1 MLLEKLL
8 LQEWLSPD
16 CSGPSRIH
24 WTPHVI
30 KSPALLVGAQ
40 QSSALHELWDLQ
52 RSSESVT
59 FAKAGDI
66 PGHHCLVFQ
75 TTDGSGNLCISVSNH
90 LPQILFLFLWACA
103 CSQEAQPS
111 PCPTASC
118 RDCVTVPH
126 SAGACRLF
134 SPAGSVLPSELSV
147 EFQTR
152 GHFNLWER
160 N

>member
-1 MLLEKLL
+1 MLKCFWRSFCFRNGLL
-8 LQEWLSPD
+8 PD

-24 WTPHVI
+24 WTPHVT
-30 KSPALLVGAQ
+30 KSLALLVGAQ
-40 QSSALHELWDLQ
+40 RASALHELWDLQ

-75 TTDGSGNLCISVSNH
+75 TTEGSGNFCISASSH

-103 CSQEAQPS
+103 CSQETQPS
-111 PCPTASC
+111 PCPTVSC
-118 RDCVTVPH
+118 CDCV
-126 SAGACRLF
+126 AGACRLF
-134 SPAGSVLPSELSV
+134 SPAGSALPSELSV
-147 EFQTR
+147 EFETR